1 MKSGP
6 NGGVCGRTTRG
17 IDHTDSYLDGAALRA
32 SFGGALPSKTVNIGH
47 ERSASFSH
55 LDSNFVSQGGGVREE
70 QSGQSWKAHHRRR
83 FHASPGTR
91 EHAAVTVA
99 IRKRMA
105 KACP

>member
-55 LDSNFVSQGGGVREE
+55 LDSNFVS
-70 QSGQSWKAHHRRR
+70 
-83 FHASPGTR
+83 
-91 EHAAVTVA
+91 
-99 IRKRMA
+99 
-105 KACP
+105 